1 MILNTKCYNEHM
13 VKICKK
19 HGAVSH
25 FKRIDGTYR
34 CGKCASEWV
43 IASRRRK
50 KEKLVEIFGGK
61 CKLCGY
67 NKYAGAL
74 DFHHIKPST
83 KSFALSV
90 KGLVYAWENILK
102 EARKCALL
110 CKNCHTEVEA
120 GITKL

>member
-1 MILNTKCYNEHM
+1 M
-13 VKICKK
+13 
-19 HGAVSH
+19 
-25 FKRIDGTYR
+25 FR

-50 KEKLVEIFGGK
+50 KEKLVEMFGGK

-90 KGLVYAWENILK
+90 KGLAYAWGGEGTMRGEKVSGTFYSL
-102 EARKCALL
+102 A
-110 CKNCHTEVEA
+110 V
-120 GITKL
+120 